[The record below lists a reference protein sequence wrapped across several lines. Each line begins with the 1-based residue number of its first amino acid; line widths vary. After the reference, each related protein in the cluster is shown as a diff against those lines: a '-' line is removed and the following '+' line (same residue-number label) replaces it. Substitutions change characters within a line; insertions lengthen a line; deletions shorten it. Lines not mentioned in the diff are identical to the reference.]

1 MKSFSRYAVYF
12 SPPEES
18 DLSKFASS
26 WLGWDSQNGKKISHP
41 IFKDLISDISE
52 LTKKQSCYGFH
63 GTLKPPFS
71 LAKTKNEREL
81 KAAILELSQS
91 IKKFEISAVS
101 LQLLNGFAAIVAT
114 NENNEIKNLAKKCVR
129 ELDSFRQPESLKKV
143 QKRRLKGLSKNEE
156 FNLQRW
162 GYPYVMGSFRF
173 HLTLT
178 RRLSPEESKNVMEV
192 LASELTKILS
202 TALPVRDICLF
213 GESHTGGNFQIIQ
226 RFPLLD

>member
-1 MKSFSRYAVYF
+1 MNRFSRYAVYF

-18 DLSKFASS
+18 NLSKFASS
-26 WLGWDSQNGKKISHP
+26 WLGWDAQNSKKIFHP
-41 IFKDLISDISE
+41 NFKDLVPDITE

-71 LAKTKNEREL
+71 LVETKNESEL

-91 IKKFEISAVS
+91 TRRFEISAVS

-114 NENNEIKNLAKKCVR
+114 NENNEITNLAKKCVQ
-129 ELDSFRQPESLKKV
+129 ELDSFRQPESLEKI
-143 QKRRLKGLSKNEE
+143 QKRRLAGLSQYEE
-156 FNLQRW
+156 FNLQKW

-178 RRLSPEESKNVMEV
+178 RRLNSEESKNVMEV
-192 LASELTKILS
+192 LASELTEILS
-202 TALPVRDICLF
+202 TALLVRDICLF
-213 GESHTGGNFQIIQ
+213 GESRTSGNFQIIQ

>member
-1 MKSFSRYAVYF
+1 MNSFSRYAVYF

-26 WLGWDSQNGKKISHP
+26 WLGWDAQNAKKILHP
-41 IFKDLISDISE
+41 IFKDLVSDITE

-71 LAKTKNEREL
+71 LVETKNESEL

-91 IKKFEISAVS
+91 IRKFEISAVS

-114 NENNEIKNLAKKCVR
+114 NENDEIKNLAKKCVQ
-129 ELDSFRQPESLKKV
+129 ELDSFRQPESLEKF
-143 QKRRLKGLSKNEE
+143 QKRRSTGLSQNEE
-156 FNLQRW
+156 FYLQRW

-173 HLTLT
+173 HMTLT
-178 RRLSPEESKNVMEV
+178 RRLNPEESRNVMAV
-192 LASELTKILS
+192 LTAELSKILS
-202 TALPVRDICLF
+202 TTLPIRDICLF
-213 GESHTGGNFQIIQ
+213 GESHTSGNFQIIQ